1 MKYTFAAAALVA
13 VASAQSLSDIP
24 SCALSCIND
33 ARSSATSCAMD
44 DYACICKNQ
53 EALTAAAT
61 TCVLK
66 ECGAEKAL
74 NEVLPAVK
82 AFCEK
87 IAEGKLMLLLLDKTA
102 C

>member
-1 MKYTFAAAALVA
+1 MKYAFAAAALVA

-24 SCALSCIND
+24 SCAVPCIDD
-33 ARSSATSCAMD
+33 ARTSATSCSKD

-61 TCVLK
+61 TCVLSD
-66 ECGAEKAL
+66 CGADKAL

-87 IAEGKLMLLLLDKTA
+87 VEAGKIIVLPLDKTVR
-102 C
+102 